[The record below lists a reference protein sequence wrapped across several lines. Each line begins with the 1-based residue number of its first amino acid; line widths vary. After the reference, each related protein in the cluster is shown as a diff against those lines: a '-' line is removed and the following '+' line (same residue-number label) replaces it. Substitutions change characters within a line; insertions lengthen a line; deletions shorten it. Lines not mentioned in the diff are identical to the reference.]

1 MRIVAG
7 QRPSRLAILG
17 HPVAHSL
24 SPVFQNAALTAC
36 ELALEYARFDVSA
49 EHLSAALETCR
60 ETRTGGNVTIPH
72 KEAVAAACVRLSD
85 VARRAGAVNTFWFED
100 GALCGH
106 NTDVDGAQATI
117 MALRGA
123 LDNSARRHSSQ
134 HGAAQRAAVDDAAR
148 AHAVL
153 LGSGGSAAAVLLALA
168 RFERYHITIVA
179 RTTDR
184 ASALLS
190 RTGVAGAVLPF
201 GSEAARAALGAA
213 DLIVNSTSLGLHD
226 EDPLP
231 ADPAVF
237 GKNAAVFDLVY
248 RPAHHRKSESGT
260 PWVRAARARGLVA
273 EDGLRMLVE
282 QGAAAFETWFGI
294 TAPRRVMWDA
304 LGVPMPPPDE
314 VRP

>member
-1 MRIVAG
+1 MRVVAG
-7 QRPSRLAILG
+7 QHPSRLAILG

-36 ELALEYARFDVSA
+36 GLAMEYERLDVTA
-49 EHLSAALETCR
+49 EHLPTALERCR

-85 VARRAGAVNTFWFED
+85 VAQRAGAVNTFWFED
-100 GALCGH
+100 GVLCGH
-106 NTDVDGAQATI
+106 NTDVDGARATI
-117 MALRGA
+117 MALHDSTRSDHA
-123 LDNSARRHSSQ
+123 D
-134 HGAAQRAAVDDAAR
+134 GAAE

-168 RFERYHITIVA
+168 QSEKYRITVIA

-190 RTGVAGAVLPF
+190 RTGVAGSVLHF
-201 GSEAARAALGAA
+201 GSDDARAALGAA
-213 DLIVNSTSLGLHD
+213 DLIVNSTSLGLRD
-226 EDPLP
+226 EDALP

-237 GKNAAVFDLVY
+237 REGAAVFDLVY
-248 RPAHHRKSESGT
+248 RPAHHREGESGT

-282 QGAAAFETWFGI
+282 QGAAAFETWFGM
-294 TAPRRVMWDA
+294 TAPRQVMWDA
-304 LGVPMPPPDE
+304 LGVPMPPPHE
-314 VRP
+314 ARA